1 MSCLNFVKVE
11 LIDLPAVVGLV
22 LNLLFNLL
30 FFISEVSGL
39 LGEFGRCYAIFF
51 ICLIAK
57 LSFEIVLGCGSD
69 VIGLCFWYYI
79 FSCEQTSLR

>member
-39 LGEFGRCYAIFF
+39 LVELGRGYIVFL
-51 ICLIAK
+51 ICRIAK
-57 LSFEIVLGCGSD
+57 LSFEILLGCESD
-69 VIGLCFWYYI
+69 VIGLYF
-79 FSCEQTSLR
+79 